1 MLFNSFSYLIFFIII
16 VTSYYLTPNKYR
28 YILLLIGSYYFYMC
42 WSPIL
47 IFLILFS
54 SVINYLF
61 SILIYTDSYNSKKY
75 LTVTLIINFSLLFIF
90 KYLNFTSSVLFE
102 MFNVQRDPFSIILPM
117 GISFY
122 TFQATGYT
130 IDVYR
135 GKIKPERNFFKFSL
149 FITYFPQ
156 LVAGPIERAEN
167 LLHKLYSKKKF
178 DIKNIE
184 LGLKYM
190 IYGYFKKIVI
200 ADRISVVVDKVY
212 NDPTSFSGLA
222 LIVATFLFAIQIYC
236 DFSGYTDIARGS
248 SKMLG
253 IDLIEN
259 FKQPYFS
266 KSIKEFWSRWHI
278 SLSSWFRDYLYIP
291 LGGNRKGRL
300 RTYFNTFITFI
311 VSGIWH
317 GANFTFVIWGALN
330 GIFNVAGDLTTPTRK
345 NLLQK
350 FNLQNNFILKIFSTT
365 TTFLLVCFC
374 WIFFRANSISDA
386 FYIVNNLFVDFNL
399 FFNSQYIFKTLT
411 SVHNNLYE
419 ILMSFFLIALLML
432 FDAFA
437 GDKDIHLKLL
447 TKNKFLRFSFY
458 YIVTFFVLIAGVYY
472 GQGEF
477 IYFQF

>member
-16 VTSYYLTPNKYR
+16 VSIYYFTPNKYS
-28 YILLLIGSYYFYMC
+28 YVVLLIGSYYFYMC
-42 WSPIL
+42 WNPIL
-47 IFLILFS
+47 IVLILLS
-54 SVINYLF
+54 SIINYIL
-61 SILIYTDSYNSKKY
+61 SILIYQDKPKKRIY
-75 LTVTLIINFSLLFIF
+75 LITALTINFSLLFIF
-90 KYLNFTSSVLFE
+90 KYLNFASYVILDW
-102 MFNVQRDPFSIILPM
+102 FNINKDPFSIILPM

-135 GKIKPERNFFKFSL
+135 GKLKPERNFFKFSL

-167 LLHKLYSKKKF
+167 LLYKLFNKKRF
-178 DIKNIE
+178 NIENIE

-200 ADRISVVVDKVY
+200 ADRISVIVDNIY
-212 NDPTSFSGLA
+212 NSPTSYSGLA
-222 LIVATFLFAIQIYC
+222 LIIGTFFFAIQIYC

-266 KSIKEFWSRWHI
+266 KSIKEFWTRWHI
-278 SLSSWFRDYLYIP
+278 SLSTWFRDYLYIP
-291 LGGNRKGRL
+291 LGGSRKGKM
-300 RTYFNTFITFI
+300 RTILNNFITFL

-317 GANFTFVIWGALN
+317 GANFTFIIWGALN
-330 GIFNVAGDLTTPTRK
+330 GIFSTIGDLTRPSK
-345 NLLQK
+345 KYLLK
-350 FNLQNNFILKIFSTT
+350 KIHLENSFIHNFFSVII
-365 TTFLLVCFC
+365 TFLLTSFC
-374 WIFFRANSISDA
+374 WIFFRSNTISDA
-386 FYIVNNLFVDFNL
+386 FYIINNLFVDFNL
-399 FFNSQYIFKTLT
+399 FFNKDYIFNTLT
-411 SVHNNLYE
+411 SIHNNLFELY
-419 ILMSFFLIALLML
+419 ISFYLIILLML
-432 FDAFA
+432 FDFFA
-437 GDKDIHLKLL
+437 GSSDIHLKLL
-447 TKNKFLRFSFY
+447 TKNKVLQFSFY
-458 YIVTFFVLIAGVYY
+458 YIITFLVLIMGIYY